1 MLKRV
6 LIALCVL
13 VILDML
19 LLAALSYFVGWQL
32 PLGESI
38 VGVILGIAVITGY
51 RSCWSKAI
59 GDSLNSEYLDIASCQ
74 QCLAEMLLLVAGI
87 LIVIPGLM
95 GDTLGL
101 LLLVPWFR
109 RRVARRLWPEC

>member
-1 MLKRV
+1 
-6 LIALCVL
+6 
-13 VILDML
+13 
-19 LLAALSYFVGWQL
+19 
-32 PLGESI
+32 
-38 VGVILGIAVITGY
+38 
-51 RSCWSKAI
+51 
-59 GDSLNSEYLDIASCQ
+59 
-74 QCLAEMLLLVAGI
+74 MLLLVAGI